1 MTTTSTPST
10 TAPDTVRRDPLL
22 TGIRV
27 LLGLFGAFKLY
38 GTVYF
43 VFFATAAQ
51 GGDPEGLGDWLVGAW
66 SFALAV
72 ALIVAA
78 LRLGAGSPRTA
89 VVTSVLLVVE
99 VAFSLVKLFVYDE
112 PEAVG
117 FMAVDLVLLALLLV
131 AARRRSR
138 TVES

>member
-10 TAPDTVRRDPLL
+10 TAQTTARRDPLL

-66 SFALAV
+66 SLALAV
-72 ALIVAA
+72 ALVVAA
-78 LRLGAGSPRTA
+78 VRLGAGSPRTA
-89 VVTSVLLVVE
+89 VVTSALLVVE

-131 AARRRSR
+131 AARRRTR
-138 TVES
+138 TDAS

>member
-1 MTTTSTPST
+1 MSTTT
-10 TAPDTVRRDPLL
+10 TAPTTTGTARAATRRDPLMI
-22 TGIRV
+22 GIRV

-51 GGDPEGLGDWLVGAW
+51 GGDPQGVVDWLVGAW
-66 SFALAV
+66 SFALAG

-78 LRLGAGSPRTA
+78 VRLGVGSPRTA
-89 VVTSVLLVVE
+89 VVTSALLLVEIV
-99 VAFSLVKLFVYDE
+99 FSFVKLLGYGE

-117 FMAVDLVLLALLLV
+117 FMAVDLVLLGLLAV
-131 AARRRSR
+131 AARRR
-138 TVES
+138 